1 MRYLILLLLILS
13 SLSSCT
19 IVQPGEIG
27 VKKTL
32 GKLSETSYTEGF
44 HFLNPFI
51 TSMEKIPT
59 RTVNMEVNL
68 SLPSKEGLNIE
79 SNISILYK
87 IQAERIQDFIQKLGP
102 NYESVINSVFRS
114 TAADICARFMAKDMH
129 SGKRA
134 EIESE
139 ITNKMNEYLVDKSII
154 IEAVLMKSIKLP
166 PGLYNSIEGR
176 LEAEQ
181 EVMRMQYILKKE
193 ELEAERKVI
202 EAKGEVSTM
211 EFVIEK
217 EKMEAKRKVINAEA
231 QRDAQKIITDGLTN
245 DIIKMRS
252 IEAFDKLSQS
262 PNSKVIITNGST
274 PFLIESD
281 KK

>member
-1 MRYLILLLLILS
+1 
-13 SLSSCT
+13 
-19 IVQPGEIG
+19 
-27 VKKTL
+27 
-32 GKLSETSYTEGF
+32 
-44 HFLNPFI
+44 
-51 TSMEKIPT
+51 MEKIST
-59 RTVNMEVNL
+59 KTVNMEVNL

-134 EIESE
+134 EIEFE